1 MKEQCQV
8 FERDVRKMCVESTD
22 QFCASTSSEDAVS
35 FVMLLTEF
43 YLKNEFIAPIP
54 FMIFY

>member
-1 MKEQCQV
+1 
-8 FERDVRKMCVESTD
+8 MCVESTD